1 MRSRS
6 AIDLIF
12 FMFFVHQV
20 CRSGAPITKK
30 PTSAATILRSEA
42 RLELARNL
50 QIGTGCLT
58 PLAVRR
64 IIQIANRDLI
74 TSLDAVCRVDRAVY
88 KLSVIFPAEQATKR
102 MERVVQMYED
112 EIRDRTPPYYTG
124 PAADRREPTG
134 QKLVE
139 DLAKIPVGT
148 EDVDRLDPATLA
160 EPDTKRTQE
169 RPGSATTEIRGASNK
184 SVHNQPVIKVEICL
198 NALKHFLNPLQCRT
212 PLCSKYTVCTLVLTP
227 KTFKSY
233 FVYQTAAQ
241 PDEKEPAATTSSCG
255 DLPTTTTTLK
265 STDLSAVSGTGWFF
279 VLYM

>member
-64 IIQIANRDLI
+64 IIQIANQDLI

-112 EIRDRTPPYYTG
+112 EIRDRAPPYYTRLA
-124 PAADRREPTG
+124 AADRREPTG

-148 EDVDRLDPATLA
+148 KDVDRLNPTTLA
-160 EPDTKRTQE
+160 EPDKKRTQE

-198 NALKHFLNPLQCRT
+198 NALKHFLNPLHCRH
-212 PLCSKYTVCTLVLTP
+212 PLCSNI
-227 KTFKSY
+227 
-233 FVYQTAAQ
+233 
-241 PDEKEPAATTSSCG
+241 
-255 DLPTTTTTLK
+255 
-265 STDLSAVSGTGWFF
+265 
-279 VLYM
+279 LYVHSF

>member
-160 EPDTKRTQE
+160 EPDTKRTHE
-169 RPGSATTEIRGASNK
+169 RPGSAATTEIRGASNK

-212 PLCSKYTVCTLVLTP
+212 PAL
-227 KTFKSY
+227 FKIY
-233 FVYQTAAQ
+233 CMYA
-241 PDEKEPAATTSSCG
+241 
-255 DLPTTTTTLK
+255 
-265 STDLSAVSGTGWFF
+265 LSNAENI
-279 VLYM
+279 